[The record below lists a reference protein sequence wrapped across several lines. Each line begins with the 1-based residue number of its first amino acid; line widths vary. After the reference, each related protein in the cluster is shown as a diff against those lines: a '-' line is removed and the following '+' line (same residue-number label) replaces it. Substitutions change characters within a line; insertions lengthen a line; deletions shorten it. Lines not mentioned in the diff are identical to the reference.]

1 MGSLQFQMQVHHFHG
16 DSLYMKDPHPEV
28 LGPLGPL
35 VPQELQIFLPVAA
48 LYQHRLCLYRF
59 QHASIREA
67 RQTRAVAVDVFFM
80 ATPTANFC
88 HFQQVLLQNNG

>member
-1 MGSLQFQMQVHHFHG
+1 MGIVLVHTA
-16 DSLYMKDPHPEV
+16 DPHPEDPEV
-28 LGPLGPL
+28 LGPLDPL

-67 RQTRAVAVDVFFM
+67 RQTRAVAVDVFF
-80 ATPTANFC
+80 PGHSNS
-88 HFQQVLLQNNG
+88 QLLPFSTGLAAKQWVVNHSRF